1 LPADAPCRIDPK
13 VSAIENFL
21 KLNKSVNNPWI
32 ISPISSMEDGY
43 VYLSEKELITVFWKD
58 NELQKFLR
66 NCARPT
72 FPSVRNPALSAM
84 EIWLAGQKPGHLIT
98 KLLTDIGTFNETQRK
113 KKRGYARN
121 TWSLS
126 REELIGHL
134 NGIRHPDF
142 TPDDYTARGYVLKG
156 SIRTDGFQLQL
167 LAFKVKELNAVKYKR
182 LHESKLP
189 TRINSTLGGTGDYL
203 TEIRNVVRS
212 REDVS
217 RFWTCEPERIKVLGI
232 DLGQAYVVGASALLP
247 DHPRSA
253 ACDEDKSPGTFFNLA
268 VKQKAVYQ
276 PTFKLRRWSE
286 NRKQA
291 TEIDGKSIT
300 EIETSLPPVRGDRAN
315 IADYVE
321 RVRGVEEQLHSFY
334 NENHTFKRKRWDSQ
348 KARQEEYQRIA
359 DSLLKMVGGSYGAMR
374 DVNNN
379 VVIGIG
385 LGNFDSKGRLSSL
398 HGSFNEFFVKTVSVA
413 HIVDIVLH

>member
-1 LPADAPCRIDPK
+1 
-13 VSAIENFL
+13 
-21 KLNKSVNNPWI
+21 
-32 ISPISSMEDGY
+32 M
-43 VYLSEKELITVFWKD
+43 
-58 NELQKFLR
+58 
-66 NCARPT
+66 
-72 FPSVRNPALSAM
+72 
-84 EIWLAGQKPGHLIT
+84 
-98 KLLTDIGTFNETQRK
+98 
-113 KKRGYARN
+113 
-121 TWSLS
+121 
-126 REELIGHL
+126 
-134 NGIRHPDF
+134 
-142 TPDDYTARGYVLKG
+142 
-156 SIRTDGFQLQL
+156 
-167 LAFKVKELNAVKYKR
+167 
-182 LHESKLP
+182 
-189 TRINSTLGGTGDYL
+189 
-203 TEIRNVVRS
+203 
-212 REDVS
+212 
-217 RFWTCEPERIKVLGI
+217 
-232 DLGQAYVVGASALLP
+232 
-247 DHPRSA
+247 
-253 ACDEDKSPGTFFNLA
+253 
-268 VKQKAVYQ
+268 KQKAVYQ